1 MAMVFALRMD
11 EMDVVGGTRGAV
23 DNQYIENT
31 YQIGQT
37 GKYISPPVYLGL
49 GVSGAA
55 QHLAGIKES
64 KVIMAINKDSQANI
78 FKVCDYG
85 FVGDIKTCVPEMN
98 KLLK

>member
-37 GKYISPPVYLGL
+37 GGEIYFPVCP
-49 GVSGAA
+49 
-55 QHLAGIKES
+55 I
-64 KVIMAINKDSQANI
+64 
-78 FKVCDYG
+78 
-85 FVGDIKTCVPEMN
+85 
-98 KLLK
+98 

>member
-1 MAMVFALRMD
+1 MAMVFALKMD

-78 FKVCDYG
+78 FKV
-85 FVGDIKTCVPEMN
+85 
-98 KLLK
+98 